1 MEVFFYNFYAMGTRL
16 DILIPGIN
24 NDFGKIISNEIKDE
38 VFRIEKLLNR
48 FDPEGET
55 AIINKTA
62 YSDPVQVSDE
72 LWQYITQCAYYHE
85 KTFGAFDI
93 ALWPIIEFWKY
104 PRTTDVEDEE
114 VQLDDQV
121 KEKLEMSGF
130 QQLKINHENK
140 TVRFLSPIV
149 ELDFGGYGKGLAA
162 EKISRILEKHQIHE
176 ALVNFGE
183 DLVLAIGQHPQGK
196 FWEFGIPHAYQPE
209 EKVYYFRLRDKTLSS
224 SGSYYEHE
232 EKGHMKPL
240 KHLISPYTGYPV
252 DDIRTLCVQS
262 PGSVEAEI
270 LSTAL
275 IVSPEPV
282 KQDILANFPECS
294 AIEIVYHNKKPII
307 TPI

>member
-16 DILIPGIN
+16 DMLIPGID
-24 NDFGKIISNEIKDE
+24 NDKGKLVANEIKE
-38 VFRIEKLLNR
+38 KVFHIEKLLSR

-55 AIINKTA
+55 ANLNKTA
-62 YSDPVQVSDE
+62 YKDPVQVSDE
-72 LWQYITQCAYYHE
+72 LWEYITQCAYYYE

-104 PRTTDVEDEE
+104 PRITDIEDEE

-130 QQLKINHENK
+130 QQLKLNQENK
-140 TVRFLSPIV
+140 TIRFLSPIV

-162 EKISRILEKHQIHE
+162 EKISAILEKHQINK
-176 ALVNFGE
+176 ALINFGE
-183 DLVLAIGQHPQGK
+183 DLVLAIGHHPQGE
-196 FWEFGIPHAYQPE
+196 FWEFGIPHAYNPE

-232 EKGHMKPL
+232 EKGSLKPL
-240 KHLISPYTGYPV
+240 KHLVSPYTGYPV
-252 DDIRTLCVQS
+252 KDIRTLCVQS
-262 PGSVEAEI
+262 RGPVEAEI

-275 IVSPEPV
+275 IVSPETV
-282 KQDILANFPECS
+282 KQDILANFPDS
-294 AIEIVYHNKKPII
+294 TAIEIVYQNKKPQVL
-307 TPI
+307 PI